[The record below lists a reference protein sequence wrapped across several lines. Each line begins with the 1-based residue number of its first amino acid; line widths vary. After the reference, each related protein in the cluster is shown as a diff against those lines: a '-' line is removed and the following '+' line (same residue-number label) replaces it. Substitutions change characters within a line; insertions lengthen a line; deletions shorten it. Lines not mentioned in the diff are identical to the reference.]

1 MKLAWMVAVIIGLSC
16 GLAKAGNDPSFVSG
30 TWTGTGVF
38 QMKDKIAA
46 CPEVMMR
53 FFASPASY
61 AFAGSSL
68 KCGELSRDDPS
79 HPAYDI
85 RPDGQIYF
93 HDVLVGQVDNDRIHI
108 DNPVAVG
115 GGMSDDYTIIRRGD
129 LVVFTEIMGAPGTPP
144 WFSFVAILQKAAEPP
159 RP

>member
-1 MKLAWMVAVIIGLSC
+1 MKLAWMVAVIISLSC

-38 QMKDKIAA
+38 QLKDKITA

-53 FFASPASY
+53 FSASPASY

-79 HPAYDI
+79 HPPYDI
-85 RPDGQIYF
+85 RQDGQFYF
-93 HDVLVGQVDNDRIHI
+93 HDVHVGQVDNDRIHI

-115 GGMSDDYTIIRRGD
+115 GGMSDDYTITRRGD
-129 LVVFTEIMGAPGTPP
+129 LVVFTEIMGAPDTAP
-144 WFSFVAILQKAAEPP
+144 WFRFVAIMGKTAEPSQP
-159 RP
+159 